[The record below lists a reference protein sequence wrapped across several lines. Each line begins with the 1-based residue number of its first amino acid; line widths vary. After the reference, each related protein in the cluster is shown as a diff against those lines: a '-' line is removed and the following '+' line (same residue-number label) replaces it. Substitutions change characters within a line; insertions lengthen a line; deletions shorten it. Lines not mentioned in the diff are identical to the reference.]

1 MDRKSADMN
10 KASDYEVGKQLLDV
24 LSVATVIGAL
34 VDILPSI
41 AALFT
46 ILWTGIRIWETDT
59 MKKITGRD

>member
-1 MDRKSADMN
+1 MN
-10 KASDYEVGKQLLDV
+10 KASDYEIGKQLLDV

-46 ILWTGIRIWETDT
+46 IVWTGLRIWETDT
-59 MKKITGRD
+59 VRKITGRE